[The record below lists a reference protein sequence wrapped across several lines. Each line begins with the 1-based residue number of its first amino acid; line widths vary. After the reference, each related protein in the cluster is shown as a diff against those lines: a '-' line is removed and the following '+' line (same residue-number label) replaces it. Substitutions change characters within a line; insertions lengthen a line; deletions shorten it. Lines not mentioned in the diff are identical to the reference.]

1 MRVPF
6 CDDRVAAR
14 KLRSVVA
21 TNKPAKGC
29 CRARAA
35 TEPWGSM
42 FRELGLPA
50 WVAIYLVAIPLAI
63 IVGVSVA
70 DPASPTSLLVLAMLI
85 GVGLLPMV
93 MRYYHESLI
102 LAWNSALV
110 VFFLPG
116 RPTIAM
122 VLTGITLGMAVVKRA
137 MLRQPISIPAR
148 AIAAP
153 LIVIGIVVFA
163 TALLTGGMGGRA
175 LGGELWGAR
184 RYAGVFVGVFGFFAL
199 STTPIPPQR
208 AMLLVGLFTLSGTT
222 AAASDI
228 AYALDWNY
236 LFLLFATELA
246 FLQAAGD
253 QIVGSFVRLTGVCW
267 AAWAVFNYLL
277 LRFGL
282 RGIID
287 LSRPWRLV
295 FAAAALFGTL
305 LGGYRSYIIL
315 TALLCGFLFFLEGL
329 HRTKVPLI
337 ALVCLV
343 LGSAVILPNTRL
355 LPLAVQRSLSVLP
368 FLDVDPVARR
378 DAQGTLDW
386 RLEMWKTVIPEVPR
400 YLLLGKGFAY
410 SGTDYYLTQ
419 EAVRRGMIF
428 KSYEDALISGNYHNG
443 ILTVI
448 IPFGIWGILAFTW
461 FCLASL
467 WALIR
472 NYRYGDPAVIGI
484 NRFMLASFLTRLAF
498 YLTVY
503 GQFDLDLQS
512 FVGLVAMSI
521 AVNAGIRG
529 PVRAGQTAPEKREA
543 PSPNSGLPQ
552 PAAA

>member
-1 MRVPF
+1 
-6 CDDRVAAR
+6 
-14 KLRSVVA
+14 
-21 TNKPAKGC
+21 
-29 CRARAA
+29 
-35 TEPWGSM
+35 M

-70 DPASPTSLLVLAMLI
+70 DPASPTSLLVLAMII
-85 GVGLLPMV
+85 GVGLLPLA

-102 LAWNSALV
+102 LCWNSALV

-148 AIAAP
+148 TIAAP
-153 LIVIGIVVFA
+153 LIIIGLVVFA
-163 TALLTGGMGGRA
+163 TALLTGGIGGRA
-175 LGGELWGAR
+175 LGGDMWGAR

-199 STTPIPPQR
+199 SSMPIPQHK
-208 AMLLVGLFTLSGTT
+208 AMLLAGLFTLSGTT
-222 AAASDI
+222 AAASDL

-236 LFLLFATELA
+236 LFLLFSTELA

-253 QIVGSFVRLTGVCW
+253 QIVGSFVRFTGVCW
-267 AAWAVFNYLL
+267 AAWAVFNFMLMRY
-277 LRFGL
+277 GL
-282 RGIID
+282 RGLID
-287 LSRPWRLV
+287 FSRPWRFL

-305 LGGYRSYIIL
+305 MGGYRSYIIL
-315 TALLCGFLFFLEGL
+315 TALLCGSLFFLEGL

-337 ALVCLV
+337 ALVCLA
-343 LGSAVILPNTRL
+343 LGSALILPNTRL

-386 RLEMWKTVIPEVPR
+386 RLEMWKTVLPEVPR

-419 EAVRRGMIF
+419 EAVRRGMIY
-428 KSYEDALISGNYHNG
+428 KSYEDAIISGNYHNG

-448 IPFGIWGILAFTW
+448 IPFGIWGTVAFGW
-461 FCLASL
+461 FCIASV
-467 WALIR
+467 WALLR
-472 NYRYGDPAVIGI
+472 NYRYGDPSLAGI
-484 NRFMLASFLTRLAF
+484 NRFMLASFLTRLVF

-512 FVGLVAMSI
+512 FVGLVGMSV
-521 AVNAGIRG
+521 ALNAGIRG
-529 PVRAGQTAPEKREA
+529 PVRADQRASRSR
-543 PSPNSGLPQ
+543 PSASSEPGMPQ
-552 PAAA
+552 PATA